1 MPPRSMS
8 TAAITAALTLLV
20 SACGTTPGLTD
31 PREIISQGIEATADV
46 SSFHL
51 ELSVGGSVS
60 MPDLGGG
67 EMSLNGTSVEGDFDL
82 EGPAAQLTVAV
93 PALLGLTADVIVVG
107 EDMYL
112 KSSLTG
118 PLWQHMEAS
127 EGNPIGEA
135 ADPAAALE
143 GLNEFLDNED
153 VEVEKLD
160 DVDCGDGS
168 CYHVRL
174 TIPASELASAGEDL
188 GDVVP
193 GDVFGEGLVLDLLF
207 DKRDS
212 YLVEVSTE
220 LAAESV
226 GTVTLTLTLSDFGQ
240 DVTVEPPPGDEVT
253 EDGDFP
259 F

>member
-1 MPPRSMS
+1 MPRRSMS
-8 TAAITAALTLLV
+8 TAAITAVLTLLV

-51 ELSVGGSVS
+51 ELSVDGSVS
-60 MPDLGGG
+60 VPDLGGG

-82 EGPAAQLTVAV
+82 EGPAAQLAVAV
-93 PALLGLTADVIVVG
+93 PAFLGLTAEVIVVG

-127 EGNPIGEA
+127 EGNPVSEA

-160 DVDCGDGS
+160 DADCGDDS

-174 TIPASELASAGEDL
+174 TIPASELTTDVPDVGMPVDDLLGED
-188 GDVVP
+188 
-193 GDVFGEGLVLDLLF
+193 LVLDLLF
-207 DKRDS
+207 DRNDA

-220 LAAESV
+220 LTAASM
-226 GTVTLTLTLSDFGQ
+226 GTVSLTLGLSAFGEAV
-240 DVTVEPPPGDEVT
+240 DVEAPPADEVT
-253 EDGDFP
+253 EGGGFG